1 MRFARFHI
9 LVVTLL
15 LAASDVAFAD
25 DAPKPYFF
33 TNQIAVSN
41 GQAVVSA
48 VCSGSSQ
55 TNTQALTGSPVV
67 FIGGA
72 APPGGNANLTVWSN
86 VVVEVEIRPARDVRP
101 HSVYWEAEV
110 LGTLK
115 SVDFQKRVIHI
126 WAKPD
131 DWRARRLY

>member
-1 MRFARFHI
+1 MRFTSFCI
-9 LVVTLL
+9 FIVTWL
-15 LAASDVAFAD
+15 LAVCDFAFAD
-25 DAPKPYFF
+25 DTPKPYFF
-33 TNQIAVSN
+33 TNQVAVSN

-48 VCSGSSQ
+48 VCSGGSQ
-55 TNTQALTGSPVV
+55 TNILALIGSPVV
-67 FIGGA
+67 FIGGE
-72 APPGGNANLTVWSN
+72 APPGGDANLTVWSN
-86 VVVEVEIRPARDVRP
+86 VVVEVEIRPARDVQP

-131 DWRARRLY
+131 DWKARRLY

>member
-1 MRFARFHI
+1 MRFASYHI
-9 LVVTLL
+9 LVVTWL
-15 LAASDVAFAD
+15 LAASAFAD
-25 DAPKPYFF
+25 DTTKPYFF

-55 TNTQALTGSPVV
+55 TNIQALIGSPVV

-86 VVVEVEIRPARDVRP
+86 VVVEVEISPARDVRP

-110 LGTLK
+110 LGSLK
-115 SVDFQKRVIHI
+115 SVDFQKRIIHI
-126 WAKPD
+126 RAKPD
-131 DWRARRLY
+131 DWRARSLF